1 MMMPEKFKCDSCRS
15 FTERKCFGKDGI
27 CFFIHKKPKY
37 VNKSQWCN
45 QWIDRKTGLNVA
57 KTIRNLKKGENKDV
71 LETSRNDLE

>member
-1 MMMPEKFKCDSCRS
+1 MAELFRCESCRN

-57 KTIRNLKKGENKDV
+57 KTTQKLKKGENKDV
-71 LETSRNDLE
+71 LKTSRNNLE

>member
-1 MMMPEKFKCDSCRS
+1 MAQLCRCESCRS

-57 KTIRNLKKGENKDV
+57 KTTRNLKKGENKDV